1 MMKQSNI
8 MFTNEELQSR
18 TVARNLIHVSMKTW
32 DSCAHFEAF
41 NPSYIV
47 TLISAG
53 GQSIH
58 LQKYDCF
65 ECLSPHKIAA

>member
-1 MMKQSNI
+1 MNQFK
-8 MFTNEELQSR
+8 FTKFANEEFR
-18 TVARNLIHVSMKTW
+18 GIKIARNLTSAAVKAW
-32 DSCAHFEAF
+32 DNCAHFEAF

-53 GQSIH
+53 DKSIH
-58 LQKYDCF
+58 LHKYDCF